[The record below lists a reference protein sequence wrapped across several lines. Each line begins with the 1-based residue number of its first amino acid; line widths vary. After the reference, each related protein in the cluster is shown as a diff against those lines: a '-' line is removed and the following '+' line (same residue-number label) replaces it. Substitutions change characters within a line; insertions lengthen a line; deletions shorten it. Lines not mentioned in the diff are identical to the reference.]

1 MKKIEKIPNPKDF
14 TLAPPPPRILN
25 KQKSYANMIIY
36 IFTLSLEIRKNLF
49 FDNLADYGHLQ
60 TSTMNEQCVS
70 AFQFCENCFWNYRN
84 NASMGS

>member
-1 MKKIEKIPNPKDF
+1 MKKIEKIPNLKDF

-49 FDNLADYGHLQ
+49 FDNLADYGHLY
-60 TSTMNEQCVS
+60 TSRYNE
-70 AFQFCENCFWNYRN
+70 
-84 NASMGS
+84 

>member
-14 TLAPPPPRILN
+14 TLAPPPRILN

-49 FDNLADYGHLQ
+49 FDNLADYGHLY
-60 TSTMNEQCVS
+60 TSRYNE
-70 AFQFCENCFWNYRN
+70 
-84 NASMGS
+84 

>member
-49 FDNLADYGHLQ
+49 FDNLADYGHLY
-60 TSTMNEQCVS
+60 TSRYYE
-70 AFQFCENCFWNYRN
+70 
-84 NASMGS
+84 

>member
-14 TLAPPPPRILN
+14 TLAPPPPPRILN

-36 IFTLSLEIRKNLF
+36 IFTVSLEIRKNLF

-70 AFQFCENCFWNYRN
+70 AFQFCENCF
-84 NASMGS
+84 

>member
-36 IFTLSLEIRKNLF
+36 IFTLSLEIRKNLI

-70 AFQFCENCFWNYRN
+70 AFQFSENCF
-84 NASMGS
+84 

>member
-1 MKKIEKIPNPKDF
+1 MKKIEKIPNLKDF

-49 FDNLADYGHLQ
+49 FDNLADYGHLY
-60 TSTMNEQCVS
+60 TSRYYE
-70 AFQFCENCFWNYRN
+70 
-84 NASMGS
+84 

>member
-1 MKKIEKIPNPKDF
+1 MKKIEKIPNPKDL

-70 AFQFCENCFWNYRN
+70 AFQFCENCF
-84 NASMGS
+84 